1 MNRRPTYDVDLYSNE
16 VVVNPYPHYRAIRD
30 LGEAVWL
37 EQHSMWA
44 IGRHLDAR
52 NALSAHNIFISG
64 KGVAANNL
72 SNGNSPGN
80 LLASDPPL
88 HTHLRKVVPKPL
100 HPKALARIKPRI
112 EASAGSLIDRLL
124 ARKSFDGILDLAQ
137 FLPISIVS
145 EMVGLPDAGRRNM
158 LEYAAAVFDLFGVDN
173 TRTEAALPIVIK
185 MRKYL
190 SEQATRD
197 KVLPEGWIAGL
208 YDAVDLGLIK
218 QEQVQTL
225 MRDYLGPS
233 LDTTIFAIGHLLHL
247 FGQYPDQWKLLRQE
261 PNRVGN
267 AINEA
272 IRLESPIRGFTRV
285 LSQDYTIGGIKLFT
299 GDRVLILYA
308 SANRDE
314 RRWDEPEKF
323 DICRVLT
330 DHVGFGYG
338 IHQCVGMQLAR
349 LEMRS
354 VLTAM
359 IARVSKIKILGAP
372 VYAKNNV
379 LRGLETLPIKFS
391 R

>member
-37 EQHSMWA
+37 EQHGMWA

-88 HTHLRKVVPKPL
+88 HTHLRKVVSKPL

-247 FGQYPDQWKLLRQE
+247 FGQYPDQWKLLGQE

>member
-88 HTHLRKVVPKPL
+88 HTHLRKVVSKPL

-112 EASAGSLIDRLL
+112 EASVGSLIDRLL

>member
-88 HTHLRKVVPKPL
+88 HTHLRKVVSKPL

-349 LEMRS
+349 LEMGS

-391 R
+391 

>member
-88 HTHLRKVVPKPL
+88 HTHLRKVVSKPL

-323 DICRVLT
+323 DICCVLT

>member
-1 MNRRPTYDVDLYSNE
+1 MSRGPTYDVDLYSDE
-16 VVVNPYPHYRAIRD
+16 VLLSPYPHYRAIRD

-37 EQHSMWA
+37 KQHGMWV
-44 IGRHLDAR
+44 IGRHSDVR
-52 NALSAHNIFISG
+52 NALAAHNIFISG
-64 KGVAANNL
+64 RGVAANDL

-88 HTHLRKVVPKPL
+88 HTHLRKIVSKPL
-100 HPKALARIKPRI
+100 HPKALAQVKPRI
-112 EASAGSLIDRLL
+112 EASAVTLIDKLL
-124 ARKSFDGILDLAQ
+124 ARNSFDGMSDLAH

-158 LEYAAAVFDLFGVDN
+158 LEYASAVFDLFGVDN

-190 SEQATRD
+190 SEHATPD

-208 YDAVDLGLIK
+208 YDAVDQGLIK

-233 LDTTIFAIGHLLHL
+233 IDTTIFAIGHLLHL
-247 FGQYPDQWKLLRQE
+247 FGQYADQWEALLQE
-261 PNRVGN
+261 PNRAGN

-285 LSQDYTIGGIKLFT
+285 LSQDHTIGEIKLFS
-299 GDRVLILYA
+299 GERVLILYA

-314 RRWDEPEKF
+314 RRWDQPDKF
-323 DICRVLT
+323 DICRGLT
-330 DHVGFGYG
+330 DHVGFGHG

-354 VLTAM
+354 ILTAM
-359 IARVSKIKILGAP
+359 IARVSKIEILGAP

-379 LRGLETLPIKFS
+379 LRGLDSLPIKFI

>member
-88 HTHLRKVVPKPL
+88 HTHLRKVVSKPL

-158 LEYAAAVFDLFGVDN
+158 LEYAVAVFDLFGVDN

-354 VLTAM
+354 ILTAM

-379 LRGLETLPIKFS
+379 LCGLETLPIKFS

>member
-88 HTHLRKVVPKPL
+88 HTHLRKVVSKPL

-261 PNRVGN
+261 PNRAGN

>member
-88 HTHLRKVVPKPL
+88 HTHLRKVVSKPL

-285 LSQDYTIGGIKLFT
+285 LSQDYTIGGIKLLT

>member
-88 HTHLRKVVPKPL
+88 HTHLRKVVSKPL
-100 HPKALARIKPRI
+100 HPKALAGIKPRI

>member
-30 LGEAVWL
+30 LGETVWL

-88 HTHLRKVVPKPL
+88 HTHLRKVVSKPL

>member
-1 MNRRPTYDVDLYSNE
+1 M
-16 VVVNPYPHYRAIRD
+16 
-30 LGEAVWL
+30 
-37 EQHSMWA
+37 
-44 IGRHLDAR
+44 
-52 NALSAHNIFISG
+52 
-64 KGVAANNL
+64 
-72 SNGNSPGN
+72 
-80 LLASDPPL
+80 
-88 HTHLRKVVPKPL
+88 
-100 HPKALARIKPRI
+100 
-112 EASAGSLIDRLL
+112 
-124 ARKSFDGILDLAQ
+124 
-137 FLPISIVS
+137 
-145 EMVGLPDAGRRNM
+145 
-158 LEYAAAVFDLFGVDN
+158 
-173 TRTEAALPIVIK
+173 
-185 MRKYL
+185 
-190 SEQATRD
+190 
-197 KVLPEGWIAGL
+197 
-208 YDAVDLGLIK
+208 
-218 QEQVQTL
+218 
-225 MRDYLGPS
+225 
-233 LDTTIFAIGHLLHL
+233 
-247 FGQYPDQWKLLRQE
+247 LRQE

-314 RRWDEPEKF
+314 RCWDEPEKF

>member
-44 IGRHLDAR
+44 IGRHLDAM

-88 HTHLRKVVPKPL
+88 HTHLRKVVSKPL

>member
-88 HTHLRKVVPKPL
+88 HTHLRKVVSKPL

-225 MRDYLGPS
+225 MRDYLSPS

>member
-16 VVVNPYPHYRAIRD
+16 VVVNPYPHYRTIRD
-30 LGEAVWL
+30 FGEAVWL
-37 EQHSMWA
+37 EQHSMCA

-88 HTHLRKVVPKPL
+88 HTHLRKVVSKPL

>member
-88 HTHLRKVVPKPL
+88 HTHLRKVVSKPL

-354 VLTAM
+354 ILTAM

-379 LRGLETLPIKFS
+379 LCGLETLPIKFS

>member
-88 HTHLRKVVPKPL
+88 HTHLRKVVSKPL

-218 QEQVQTL
+218 HEQVQTL

>member
-88 HTHLRKVVPKPL
+88 HTHLRKVVSKPL

-218 QEQVQTL
+218 HEQVQTL
-225 MRDYLGPS
+225 MLDYLGPS

>member
-88 HTHLRKVVPKPL
+88 HTHLRKVVSKPL

-330 DHVGFGYG
+330 DHVGFVYG

>member
-88 HTHLRKVVPKPL
+88 HTHLRKVVSKPL

-208 YDAVDLGLIK
+208 YDAVDLGFIK

-233 LDTTIFAIGHLLHL
+233 LDTTIFAIGHLLNL

>member
-37 EQHSMWA
+37 EQHGMWA

-88 HTHLRKVVPKPL
+88 HTHLRKVVSKPL

-112 EASAGSLIDRLL
+112 EASAGSLIDKLL
-124 ARKSFDGILDLAQ
+124 ARNSFDGILDLAQ

-285 LSQDYTIGGIKLFT
+285 LSQDYTIGGIKLLT

-330 DHVGFGYG
+330 HHVGFGYG

-354 VLTAM
+354 ILTAM

-372 VYAKNNV
+372 VYAKNNF

>member
-1 MNRRPTYDVDLYSNE
+1 
-16 VVVNPYPHYRAIRD
+16 
-30 LGEAVWL
+30 
-37 EQHSMWA
+37 
-44 IGRHLDAR
+44 
-52 NALSAHNIFISG
+52 
-64 KGVAANNL
+64 
-72 SNGNSPGN
+72 
-80 LLASDPPL
+80 
-88 HTHLRKVVPKPL
+88 
-100 HPKALARIKPRI
+100 
-112 EASAGSLIDRLL
+112 
-124 ARKSFDGILDLAQ
+124 
-137 FLPISIVS
+137 
-145 EMVGLPDAGRRNM
+145 
-158 LEYAAAVFDLFGVDN
+158 
-173 TRTEAALPIVIK
+173 
-185 MRKYL
+185 
-190 SEQATRD
+190 
-197 KVLPEGWIAGL
+197 
-208 YDAVDLGLIK
+208 
-218 QEQVQTL
+218 

>member
-30 LGEAVWL
+30 FGEAVWL

-88 HTHLRKVVPKPL
+88 HTHLRKVVSKPL

-124 ARKSFDGILDLAQ
+124 ARNSFDGILDLAQ

>member
-1 MNRRPTYDVDLYSNE
+1 
-16 VVVNPYPHYRAIRD
+16 
-30 LGEAVWL
+30 
-37 EQHSMWA
+37 MWA

-88 HTHLRKVVPKPL
+88 HTHLRKVVSKPL

>member
-80 LLASDPPL
+80 LLSSDPPL
-88 HTHLRKVVPKPL
+88 HTHLRKVVSKPL

-261 PNRVGN
+261 PDRVGN

>member
-80 LLASDPPL
+80 LLASVPAL
-88 HTHLRKVVPKPL
+88 HTHLRKVVSKPL

>member
-88 HTHLRKVVPKPL
+88 HTHLRKVVSKPL

-338 IHQCVGMQLAR
+338 IHQCVGMRLAR

-354 VLTAM
+354 VLTAI